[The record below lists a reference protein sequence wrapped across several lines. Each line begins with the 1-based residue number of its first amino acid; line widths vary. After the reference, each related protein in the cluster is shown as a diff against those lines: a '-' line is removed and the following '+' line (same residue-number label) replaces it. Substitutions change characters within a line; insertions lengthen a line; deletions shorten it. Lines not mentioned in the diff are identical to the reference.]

1 MITQGESFM
10 KLTPLDIK
18 KQQFKKVFRGYDDVE
33 VNTFLDMIAEEMDNL
48 TKANKELQTK
58 LTEVQ
63 TQLQD
68 YKSMEKTL
76 QATLMQAQDVSTKSV
91 ENAKREGQLIIQA
104 ADLKATQILDKAR
117 TDNTRLK
124 EEISI
129 LKAKKNTMISRLK
142 LLLNS
147 ELELIRALEVDEE
160 IYIADDNDNIPTKEE
175 TEYNDIARSINE
187 R

>member
-1 MITQGESFM
+1 
-10 KLTPLDIK
+10 
-18 KQQFKKVFRGYDDVE
+18 
-33 VNTFLDMIAEEMDNL
+33 
-48 TKANKELQTK
+48 
-58 LTEVQ
+58 
-63 TQLQD
+63 
-68 YKSMEKTL
+68 
-76 QATLMQAQDVSTKSV
+76 VSTMSV

-104 ADLKATQILDKAR
+104 ADVQATQILDKAR

-160 IYIADDNDNIPTKEE
+160 IYIADDNDNKPTKEE
-175 TEYNDIARSINE
+175 TEYDDIARSINE

>member
-1 MITQGESFM
+1 M
-10 KLTPLDIK
+10 KLTALDIK
-18 KQQFKKVFRGYDDVE
+18 KQQFKKIFRGYDDVE
-33 VNTFLDMIAEEMDNL
+33 VNTFLDMIAEEMENL
-48 TKANKELQTK
+48 TTANKELQTK
-58 LTEVQ
+58 LTELQ

-68 YKSMEKTL
+68 YKSMEVTL
-76 QATLMQAQDVSTKSV
+76 HATLMQAQDVSTKSV

-147 ELELIRALEVDEE
+147 ELELLRALEIDEE
-160 IYIADDNDNIPTKEE
+160 IYNTDEKDHSPSKEE
-175 TEYNDIARSINE
+175 TEYDDIARSINE
-187 R
+187 K